1 MAGITVEKYDW
12 ITHPQQYA
20 EQEDMEDVS
29 PAIRGAGG
37 MGDVSPSRGLWV
49 NGIPQIKT
57 FYYNIIVYIQFY
69 YG

>member
-1 MAGITVEKYDW
+1 MHTKVKMAGITVEKYDC

-20 EQEDMEDVS
+20 EQ
-29 PAIRGAGG
+29 GA
-37 MGDVSPSRGLWV
+37 MYDE
-49 NGIPQIKT
+49 IPQIKT